1 MENNKK
7 IRVAI
12 TQGDTNGIGY
22 ELIFKVF
29 ADPEMLELCTPIIY
43 GSPKVAAYYRNLLE
57 IEANFTIISDASEA
71 TDGVVNLLTTYEEE
85 VKVEPGVASE
95 TSGDYALKALDC
107 ALADYREGRFDVLVT
122 NPIDNTSEFQFS
134 GQSRYIEDHLETDG
148 HGQTLMVDGGLR
160 IALAT
165 RNLPLRQVVECITQ
179 GSIEQTCRKLA
190 QSLRRDFR
198 LSNPRIALLSI
209 NPKAGDNGLLGTE
222 EQEIIRPAIETL
234 TTEGIQAFGPTPPT
248 PSSPATTTPIST
260 LSSRCTTSRARSPST
275 RCAMVLASTT
285 PSACRWSAPA
295 PTWPTRSRWAE
306 RAWPTRSRCAKPSSR
321 PSTFSAT
328 APPTTRRV
336 LIRSPNSTRRRK
348 TRARRYA
355 SPSPRSAN
363 PRQSKRS
370 R

>member
-222 EQEIIRPAIETL
+222 EQ
-234 TTEGIQAFGPTPPT
+234 
-248 PSSPATTTPIST
+248 
-260 LSSRCTTSRARSPST
+260 
-275 RCAMVLASTT
+275 
-285 PSACRWSAPA
+285 
-295 PTWPTRSRWAE
+295 
-306 RAWPTRSRCAKPSSR
+306 
-321 PSTFSAT
+321 
-328 APPTTRRV
+328 
-336 LIRSPNSTRRRK
+336 
-348 TRARRYA
+348 
-355 SPSPRSAN
+355 
-363 PRQSKRS
+363 
-370 R
+370 

>member
-234 TTEGIQAFGPTPPT
+234 TTEGIQAFGPYAADALFAGNDYTHFDAIVAMYYEQGTIPFHALCDGPGVHYT
-248 PSSPATTTPIST
+248 VGLPLVRTCPDLANT
-260 LSSRCTTSRARSPST
+260 LPLGGKGVTDPQPLRQAIFTAIDIFRNRAAYDQAGAHPLPKLYKEKKDESEKVRFAIPKK
-275 RCAMVLASTT
+275 RE
-285 PSACRWSAPA
+285 PK
-295 PTWPTRSRWAE
+295 AE
-306 RAWPTRSRCAKPSSR
+306 
-321 PSTFSAT
+321 
-328 APPTTRRV
+328 
-336 LIRSPNSTRRRK
+336 
-348 TRARRYA
+348 
-355 SPSPRSAN
+355 
-363 PRQSKRS
+363 
-370 R
+370 